1 MQREER
7 MRGKIQINVE
17 GGRCVYKQG
26 WCGGGAGD
34 GSRLNMY
41 VCIVVV
47 SIAACYHPPEPGR
60 QFD

>member
-1 MQREER
+1 MQKEEER

-17 GGRCVYKQG
+17 GGRCVYEHWG
-26 WCGGGAGD
+26 WQWL
-34 GSRLNMY
+34 SVY

-47 SIAACYHPPEPGR
+47 SIAACYHPPESGR

>member
-1 MQREER
+1 

-17 GGRCVYKQG
+17 GGRCVYEQG

-34 GSRLNMY
+34 GSRLSVY